1 MAGPS
6 AIPLSSDPSA
16 LDLATQLAPLEQRRA
31 MLASLLTNSMQAQ
44 PTQMLGQIA
53 VRPPILGVL
62 AKALTGGIASKGMG
76 DVTGQERGLVQQR
89 MANASSAMDALMNA
103 SQPQGGTPTTLTE
116 EPGPPDA
123 NGVGSYSVAPG
134 TPPTMDAQGFGRAY
148 QQARFAGVDP
158 NILNASLGQFQLGRL
173 LMQMG
178 YGNMVP
184 GMPQGGAPTVTPGN
198 AYHGASVSLPTGTP
212 AAPQGAGA
220 GGEGGFGGIPSQA
233 VAMLMAGAYNPA
245 LGKIGEAMVANAKPF
260 SGRPGA
266 PVWGRDANGNMIMLG
281 FSPRTAEGQTVDPQG
296 NISTTPGYVS
306 SLTGIE
312 TAKGAAQAPFQ
323 RPVDMPVSTGGT
335 TPVPFNKFIG
345 GGAPPPAQGTPAPGQ
360 GIPPQALAGLSP
372 AQLTYLAQQ
381 PPQARAAYLEA
392 ALAQQRNP
400 GTASTF
406 TVGAGGTAVPG
417 YTPQTPQSA
426 GAGAP
431 AYGPQSTIAK
441 SEATGVGENY
451 AKQQEQVD
459 TNAAAATQGRATV
472 AQMVDALKGFDPNAA
487 APLRMDLAAAAQ
499 AMGAP
504 DAMVKGIAGG
514 DLNAMQEFGKL
525 AYGNSISQLRAFMG
539 SGQRLTQTELLGNY
553 ANSPNPA
560 LQRAAITTMLQMQD
574 GAYRWAQDK
583 QQAKDAWVAP
593 TSQGGHGTYAGFE
606 GWWNRNRPLTGND
619 PSGHP
624 YIPTLAQVK
633 AQMAAAQAAAAPA
646 GAPGEVPQPM
656 PSPPPAAV
664 QLLRA
669 HPELRSA
676 FEAKYGVPAA
686 SVLGQ

>member
-1 MAGPS
+1 MADPS

-31 MLASLLTNSMQAQ
+31 MLAAMLQNSVTPQG
-44 PTQMLGQIA
+44 TQMLGPIA
-53 VRPPILGVL
+53 VRQPILGVL
-62 AKALTGGIASKGMG
+62 AKALTGGIASSGMSN
-76 DVTGQERGLVQQR
+76 VTGQERGLVQQR

-103 SQPQGGTPTTLTE
+103 SQPQGGTPTTLAE

-198 AYHGASVSLPTGTP
+198 AYHGASVSMPTGAP
-212 AAPQGAGA
+212 AAPQGAG
-220 GGEGGFGGIPSQA
+220 GQSGFGGIPSQA

-245 LGKIGEAMVANAKPF
+245 LGKLGEAMVANAKPF

-266 PVWGRDANGNMIMLG
+266 PVWGRDANGNMVMLG
-281 FSPRTAEGQTVDPQG
+281 FSPRTAEGQTVDAQG

-306 SLTGIE
+306 SLTEIE

-335 TPVPFNKFIG
+335 MPVPFNKFIG
-345 GGAPPPAQGTPAPGQ
+345 GVAPPPAQATPAP
-360 GIPPQALAGLSP
+360 
-372 AQLTYLAQQ
+372 
-381 PPQARAAYLEA
+381 
-392 ALAQQRNP
+392 AQQRNP
-400 GTASTF
+400 GAASMF
-406 TVGAGGTAVPG
+406 TVGPGGTAVPG

-472 AQMVDALKGFDPNAA
+472 AQMTDALKGFDPNAA

-514 DLNAMQEFGKL
+514 DLSAMQEFGKL

-560 LQRAAITTMLQMQD
+560 LQRAAISTMLQMQD